1 MAPQVEEKIL
11 EKLDRIEKLLI
22 TVIPQ
27 KTELTEDDV
36 LEIIEEGDR
45 EHREDKTSVLHS
57 LRALR

>member
-1 MAPQVEEKIL
+1 MAPRVEEKIL

-27 KTELTEDDV
+27 KTELTQEDV
-36 LEIIEEGDR
+36 LEIIKEGDR
-45 EHREDKTSVLHS
+45 EYKEGKTPVLNS